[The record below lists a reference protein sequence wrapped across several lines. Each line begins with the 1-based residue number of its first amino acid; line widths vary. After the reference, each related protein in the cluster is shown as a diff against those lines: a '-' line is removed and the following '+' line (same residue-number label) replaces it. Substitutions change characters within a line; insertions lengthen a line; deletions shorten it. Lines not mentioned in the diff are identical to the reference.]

1 MQINFHAK
9 YPVSSFKN
17 VDRLWGGLV
26 ALEQK
31 NTSSIILSNLTSM
44 KVEFGQKGNECHK
57 LVFFFRELN
66 HIIMLVML
74 NKKIHKLHLCSP
86 GPCQNVPLTLVVHFS
101 CKVLYRR
108 LRLIA
113 EENWIYLFVCVRSLK
128 NMKIATIFRR
138 NVVFADERSLQYLL
152 PIGT

>member
-57 LVFFFRELN
+57 LVIKCVFLSRAKP
-66 HIIMLVML
+66 HY
-74 NKKIHKLHLCSP
+74 
-86 GPCQNVPLTLVVHFS
+86 NVGYV
-101 CKVLYRR
+101 
-108 LRLIA
+108 
-113 EENWIYLFVCVRSLK
+113 E
-128 NMKIATIFRR
+128 
-138 NVVFADERSLQYLL
+138 
-152 PIGT
+152 